1 MNEPGTGRPRGSRI
15 RRELADPLVRAG
27 VVLGVGFG
35 GFADGI
41 VLHQILGWHHLIC
54 VTADCQVATLGQLQ
68 RQVTQDGY
76 FHLALWLISLGGV
89 ALLWRA
95 ARAARTAWRGAD
107 FVGALLIGAGLFNVV
122 EGVIDHHLLGIHHVL
137 PGHADQLWFDVAFLA
152 VGVALIAGGLRC
164 LRWTGTDALRDAG

>member
-1 MNEPGTGRPRGSRI
+1 MNARTAERTPRGRV
-15 RRELADPLVRAG
+15 RRALADPLVRAG
-27 VVLGVGFG
+27 VVLGLGFG

-41 VLHQILGWHHLIC
+41 VLHQILGWHHLVC

-76 FHLALWLISLGGV
+76 FHLALWLVSLAGV

-95 ARAARTAWRGAD
+95 ARTAKATWRGSEL
-107 FVGALLIGAGLFNVV
+107 VGAMLVGAGLFNVI

-137 PGHADQLWFDVAFLA
+137 PGHVYQLWYDFAFLA
-152 VGVALIAGGLRC
+152 AGVALIALGLRC
-164 LRWTGTDALRDAG
+164 LPSRGRPAVGDAG